1 MARKRSESALGC
13 TLLLILV
20 APVLFVN
27 WISDRTGIP
36 AAATW
41 IAFAIAILA
50 LIFAYVRAQDAK
62 IRALRIADIDSMS
75 GTEFEQYLQRLLGS
89 RGYSV
94 TRTGASGDLGVDLIA
109 SRPQERIAIQVKR
122 HTGKVSR
129 RAISDAVG
137 GMQHYRCNKAMVVTN
152 SYFTPGAIL
161 LARSNGCTLVDRD
174 QLSQWIIQFQAHSR
188 SHARPS
194 LSPQLAPN
202 TGGGS
207 GVPIIPSQQSQTLQ
221 TPREALLRRLR
232 SGVAYGSVNKWW
244 VCLAAGLV
252 LMLILAYSF
261 QNRAVVDKVRPPEST
276 IQTLAT
282 TPSASPI
289 VEIRKESLPN
299 TQILAS
305 DSTPFSGTPSSTP
318 ASQTTVTPTPRPTP
332 MVNLNGPA
340 WPDGR
345 IVNHLE
351 HFVETHLVNVPP
363 NDTLNLRSGP
373 GTRFPSIAKIPGDA
387 SSILVFDQDQ
397 VWDGDT
403 WWCPVEW
410 NGFRGYVSRRYL
422 PK

>member
-1 MARKRSESALGC
+1 MARKRPESALGC

-41 IAFAIAILA
+41 IAIAVAIIA
-50 LIFAYVRAQDAK
+50 LIFAYVWAEDAK

-94 TRTGASGDLGVDLIA
+94 SRTGASGDLGVDLIA

-122 HTGKVSR
+122 HIGKVSR

-137 GMQHYRCNKAMVVTN
+137 GMQHYRCNKAMVITN

-161 LARSNGCTLVDRD
+161 LARSNRCTLVDRD
-174 QLSQWIIQFQAHSR
+174 QLTQWIIQFQAHSR
-188 SHARPS
+188 FHARSS

-202 TGGGS
+202 TGGAS
-207 GVPIIPSQQSQTLQ
+207 GAPIILSRQPQTLQ
-221 TPREALLRRLR
+221 TPREPLLQRLR
-232 SGVAYGSVNKWW
+232 NWVPYGFVNKWW
-244 VCLAAGLV
+244 ACLAAALV
-252 LMLILAYSF
+252 LMLILVNSF
-261 QNRAVVDKVRPPEST
+261 QNRAVVDKVRAPEST
-276 IQTLAT
+276 MQTPAT
-282 TPSASPI
+282 KPSAGPV
-289 VEIRKESLPN
+289 VEIRKEPLPN
-299 TQILAS
+299 PQVSAP
-305 DSTPFSGTPSSTP
+305 DSTPFSGTSYSTP
-318 ASQTTVTPTPRPTP
+318 TPQTTVTPTPIPTP

-351 HFVETHLVNVPP
+351 HFVETHLTNVPP

-373 GTRFPSIAKIPGDA
+373 GTKFPSIAKLPADA
-387 SSILVFDQDQ
+387 SGILVFDQDQ